1 MLFGDKMSLKEKVK
15 KIRLIG
21 TDIDGVWTDGTMYYS
36 PNGDFMK
43 AFSTYDGMAV
53 QIIKDAGFDIVIMTG
68 ENSEMVKKRAEKLNI
83 DKVYLGEKEK
93 LKRLKYICSRFEYEL
108 DEVAYIGDDIN
119 DFEIMPKVGFSWTP
133 NDGIKKIK
141 DISDYVCTAKGGH
154 GAFREVSDLIL
165 KFY

>member
-1 MLFGDKMSLKEKVK
+1 MSISEKAK
-15 KIRLIG
+15 KIKLIG

-43 AFSTYDGMAV
+43 AFSTFDGMAV
-53 QIIKDAGFDIVIMTG
+53 QILKEAGLDVLIMTG
-68 ENSEMVKKRAEKLNI
+68 ENSDMVRKRAEKLNI

-119 DFEIMPKVGFSWTP
+119 DFEVLEVVGLSAMPSSSPVLHKFNP
-133 NDGIKKIK
+133 
-141 DISDYVCTAKGGH
+141 DIVTKRGGGE
-154 GAFREVSDLIL
+154 GAFREFVEEIL
-165 KFY
+165 AHR